1 MMNKKYLL
9 ELFSLFLITTLFA
22 EDSRML
28 WDFGVII
35 KTSVQQIDPIKNV
48 KSLSNSEIDVS
59 SQDKA
64 LIANPFIPP
73 TLASLDEKVYDPPII
88 SESLDEISLN
98 NIHQV
103 KLLAGRLTMQINY
116 QPIIDMISQID
127 FNQLDENDCLDLN
140 YWLANAFLHTG
151 KYTEAENVIHT
162 NMAFIKDDRFH
173 FLLAMTYES
182 QGRINAAHEE
192 YLEFI
197 NQFPNSEY
205 KMTALIKARML
216 GRR

>member
-1 MMNKKYLL
+1 MTNKKYLL
-9 ELFSLFLITTLFA
+9 ELFSLFFITTLFA
-22 EDSRML
+22 EESRML

-48 KSLSNSEIDVS
+48 KSISNSEIDVS

-64 LIANPFIPP
+64 LIANTFIPP

-88 SESLDEISLN
+88 SGYLDEISLN

-103 KLLAGRLTMQINY
+103 KLLAGLLTMQINY

-162 NMAFIKDDRFH
+162 NMAFTKDDRFH
-173 FLLAMTYES
+173 FLLAMTYEA
-182 QGRINAAHEE
+182 QGKIKNARKE
-192 YLEFI
+192 YLRFI
-197 NQFPNSEY
+197 KQFPKSDY
-205 KMTALIKARML
+205 KVTALIKARIL
-216 GRR
+216 GRH